1 MAGRRD
7 TVGNR
12 IWSLV
17 TGSKSTGGDK
27 HTQMQIPVAQGQE
40 LHTHNRVMNIA
51 LLMMNSNKG
60 TENPHSSLHYRGAVE
75 KATILFPSLRLPVP
89 TVKRS
94 QL

>member
-17 TGSKSTGGDK
+17 TGSKSTGGDR

-60 TENPHSSLHYRGAVE
+60 KFHTYAGILSGPQRMGEVSTITEDVRVGGVG
-75 KATILFPSLRLPVP
+75 
-89 TVKRS
+89 
-94 QL
+94 